1 MIEKGFKKFIAQL
14 VILSVVLLTAA
25 LLYMIF
31 SGRNDLRSEIFTAFV
46 INFLNVWGGAMYL
59 VKNSALEPKKFV
71 NKVMLSM
78 VVRIFVNLGLIFVCL
93 QFFKFERFVF
103 VIAFFIFYILFLIL
117 ELMFITSSFKAN
129 PENKV

>member
-1 MIEKGFKKFIAQL
+1 LIEKGFKKFIVQL

-31 SGRNDLRSEIFTAFV
+31 SGRNDLRSEVFTAFV

-59 VKNSALEPKKFV
+59 VKHSALEPRKFV
-71 NKVMLSM
+71 NKVMLAM
-78 VVRIFVNLGLIFVCL
+78 VVRIFVNLTLIFLCL
-93 QFFKFERFVF
+93 KFLKFEQFAF

-117 ELMFITSSFKAN
+117 ELMFTTASFKGN
-129 PENKV
+129 PENKI